1 MIFGCAREEGDR
13 LGGCMLGGEVEGSIE
28 RSKPLSFDLMNE
40 VCRTAVGGLEGR

>member
-28 RSKPLSFDLMNE
+28 RSEPLDSMIS
-40 VCRTAVGGLEGR
+40 GRSI